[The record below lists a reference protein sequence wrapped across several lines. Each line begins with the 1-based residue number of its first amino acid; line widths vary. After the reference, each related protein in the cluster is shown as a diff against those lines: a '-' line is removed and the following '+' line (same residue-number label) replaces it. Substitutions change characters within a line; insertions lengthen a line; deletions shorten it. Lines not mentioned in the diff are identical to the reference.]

1 MTPRQLEALDFVRD
15 RITLAGFAPTVREIG
30 RHLGVSSLSSVAR
43 LLEGLSDAG
52 HIRLAGGRH
61 RGIELTGQPDLRTAS
76 LDAIRAELARRGET
90 LESLQAHSP
99 VGMARHARCAADT
112 CGAPVQRGRL
122 FCLAHWRALPGDL
135 QRDLLAA
142 HRRGDRRAFQELLVQ
157 ARDIADG
164 CGGVL

>member
-30 RHLGVSSLSSVAR
+30 RHLGISSPSSVAR

-52 HIRLAGGRH
+52 HIRLANGRH
-61 RGIELTGQPDLRTAS
+61 RGIELAGQPDLRAAS
-76 LDAIRAELARRGET
+76 IDAIRAELARRGET
-90 LESLQAHSP
+90 LESLQAQSS
-99 VGMARHARCAADT
+99 VGMARHAACAADT
-112 CGAPVQRGRL
+112 CGVRVQPGRL
-122 FCLAHWRALPGDL
+122 FCLTHWRALPGDL

-142 HRRGDRRAFQELLVQ
+142 HRRRDLRRFQELLVQ

-164 CGGVL
+164 CGGAL